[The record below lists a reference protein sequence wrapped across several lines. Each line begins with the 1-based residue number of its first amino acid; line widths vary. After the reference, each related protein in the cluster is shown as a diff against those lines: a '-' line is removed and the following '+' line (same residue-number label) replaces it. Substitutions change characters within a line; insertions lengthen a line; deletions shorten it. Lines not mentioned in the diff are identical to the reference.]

1 MAKFTKEAVVE
12 KIKNILKTTG
22 GGQEI
27 SDRTIND
34 ATENL
39 MTFANEE
46 VELDAFVAQ
55 IQGGLISMNGN
66 MRREKADAAKAV
78 TDAEAEKARLAKVE
92 SDRIKAE
99 EDARKTPHSDK
110 SESEKKMDAILAKLE
125 AQELKESEAQKKSAN
140 DAKIASAKKLL
151 EASGASNKKVL
162 EVALGKIQVTEE
174 MTEEQIKATVLPLY
188 NTEYKEFYGDGQMPA
203 TAAGNVT
210 PEVKK
215 ELRDNSNKLVDK
227 ALEKAGIKKPE
238 SK

>member
-39 MTFANEE
+39 MVFANEE

-66 MRREKADAAKAV
+66 MRKEKADAAKV
-78 TDAEAEKARLAKVE
+78 LSDAEAEKARLAKIE
-92 SDRIKAE
+92 ADRINAE
-99 EDARKTPHSDK
+99 EDARKGVPDEPEWAK
-110 SESEKKMDAILAKLE
+110 KIREKFE
-125 AQELKESEAQKKSAN
+125 AQELKETESQKKATTEAKLKSAT
-140 DAKIASAKKLL
+140 SLL
-151 EASGASNKKVL
+151 EAAGCKSKKVL
-162 EVALGKIQVTEE
+162 EVALSKIQVTDE
-174 MTEEQIKATVLPLY
+174 MTDEQIKATVLPLY
-188 NTEYKEFYGDGQMPA
+188 NTEYKEFYGEGQMPA

>member
-34 ATENL
+34 TLENL
-39 MTFANEE
+39 MIFANEE

-66 MRREKADAAKAV
+66 MRKEKADAAKVIA
-78 TDAEAEKARLAKVE
+78 DAEAEKVRLAKVE
-92 SDRIKAE
+92 ADRIKAE
-99 EDARKTPHSDK
+99 EDARKGVPDEPEWAK
-110 SESEKKMDAILAKLE
+110 KIREKFE
-125 AQELKESEAQKKSAN
+125 AQELKETESQKKATTEAKLKSAT
-140 DAKIASAKKLL
+140 SLL
-151 EASGASNKKVL
+151 EAAGCKSKKVL
-162 EVALGKIQVTEE
+162 EVALSKIQVTDE
-174 MTEEQIKATVLPLY
+174 MTDEQIKATVLPLY
-188 NTEYKEFYGDGQMPA
+188 NTEYKEFYGEGQMPA

>member
-34 ATENL
+34 TLENL
-39 MTFANEE
+39 MIFANEE

-66 MRREKADAAKAV
+66 MRKEKADAAKVIA
-78 TDAEAEKARLAKVE
+78 DAEAEKVRLAKVE
-92 SDRIKAE
+92 ADRIKAE
-99 EDARKTPHSDK
+99 E
-110 SESEKKMDAILAKLE
+110 ESEKGGSDEPEWAKKIREKFE
-125 AQELKESEAQKKSAN
+125 AQELKETESQKKATTEAKLKSAT
-140 DAKIASAKKLL
+140 SLL
-151 EASGASNKKVL
+151 EAAGCKSKKVL
-162 EVALGKIQVTEE
+162 EVALSKIQVTDE
-174 MTEEQIKATVLPLY
+174 MTDEQIKTTVLPLY
-188 NTEYKEFYGDGQMPA
+188 NTEYKDFYGDGQMPT

>member
-39 MTFANEE
+39 MVFANEE

-66 MRREKADAAKAV
+66 MRKEKADAAKVIA
-78 TDAEAEKARLAKVE
+78 DAEAEKVRLAKIE
-92 SDRIKAE
+92 ADRIKAE
-99 EDARKTPHSDK
+99 EDARKGVPDEPEWAK
-110 SESEKKMDAILAKLE
+110 KIREKFE
-125 AQELKESEAQKKSAN
+125 AQELKETESQKKATTEAKLKSAT
-140 DAKIASAKKLL
+140 SLL
-151 EASGASNKKVL
+151 EAAGCKSKKVL
-162 EVALGKIQVTEE
+162 EVALSKIQVTDE
-174 MTEEQIKATVLPLY
+174 MTDEQIKATVLPLY
-188 NTEYKEFYGDGQMPA
+188 NTEYKEFYGEGQMPA
-203 TAAGNVT
+203 TAVGNVT

>member
-34 ATENL
+34 TLENL
-39 MTFANEE
+39 MIFANEE

-66 MRREKADAAKAV
+66 MRKEKADAAKVIA
-78 TDAEAEKARLAKVE
+78 DAEAEKVRLAKIE
-92 SDRIKAE
+92 ADRIKAE
-99 EDARKTPHSDK
+99 EDARKGVPDEPEWAK
-110 SESEKKMDAILAKLE
+110 KIREKFE
-125 AQELKESEAQKKSAN
+125 AQELKETESQKKATTEAKLKSAT
-140 DAKIASAKKLL
+140 SLL
-151 EASGASNKKVL
+151 EAAGCKSKKVL
-162 EVALGKIQVTEE
+162 EVALSKIQVTDE
-174 MTEEQIKATVLPLY
+174 MTDEQIKATVLPLY
-188 NTEYKEFYGDGQMPA
+188 NTEYKEFYGEGQMPA

>member
-66 MRREKADAAKAV
+66 MRKEKADAAKV
-78 TDAEAEKARLAKVE
+78 LSDAEAEKARLAKIE
-92 SDRIKAE
+92 ADRIKSE
-99 EDARKTPHSDK
+99 EDARKGVPDEPEWAK
-110 SESEKKMDAILAKLE
+110 KIREKFE

-140 DAKIASAKKLL
+140 DTKIANAKKLL
-151 EASGASNKKVL
+151 ETAGAINKEVL
-162 EVALGKIQVTEE
+162 EVALSKAQITDD
-174 MTEEQIKATVLPLY
+174 MTDEQISAAVLPIY
-188 NTEYKEFYGDGQMPA
+188 NTKYKDFYGDGQMPT

>member
-66 MRREKADAAKAV
+66 MRKEKADAAKVIA
-78 TDAEAEKARLAKVE
+78 DAEAEKVRLAKIE
-92 SDRIKAE
+92 ADRIKAE
-99 EDARKTPHSDK
+99 EDARKGVPDEPEWAK
-110 SESEKKMDAILAKLE
+110 KIREKFE
-125 AQELKESEAQKKSAN
+125 AQELKETESQKKATTEAKLKSAT
-140 DAKIASAKKLL
+140 SLL
-151 EASGASNKKVL
+151 EAAGCKSKKVL
-162 EVALGKIQVTEE
+162 EVALSKIQVTDE
-174 MTEEQIKATVLPLY
+174 MTDEQIKATVLPLY
-188 NTEYKEFYGDGQMPA
+188 NTEYKEFYGEGQMPA

>member
-39 MTFANEE
+39 MVFANEE

-66 MRREKADAAKAV
+66 MRKEKADAAKVIA
-78 TDAEAEKARLAKVE
+78 DAEAEKARLAKVE
-92 SDRIKAE
+92 AAKKESDDADKAPE
-99 EDARKTPHSDK
+99 K
-110 SESEKKMDAILAKLE
+110 SEAEKKIDALLAKFE

-140 DAKIASAKKLL
+140 DTKIANAKKLL
-151 EASGASNKKVL
+151 ETAGAINKEVL
-162 EVALGKIQVTEE
+162 EVALSKAQITDD
-174 MTEEQIKATVLPLY
+174 MTDEQISAAVLPIY
-188 NTEYKEFYGDGQMPA
+188 NTKYKDFYGDGQMPT

>member
-39 MTFANEE
+39 MVFANEE

-66 MRREKADAAKAV
+66 MRKEKADAAKV
-78 TDAEAEKARLAKVE
+78 LSDAEAEKARLAKVE
-92 SDRIKAE
+92 ADRIKAE
-99 EDARKTPHSDK
+99 EDATKNPPVDEPEWAKKIR
-110 SESEKKMDAILAKLE
+110 EKFE
-125 AQELKESEAQKKSAN
+125 AQELKETESQKKAATEAKLKSAT
-140 DAKIASAKKLL
+140 SLL
-151 EASGASNKKVL
+151 EAAGCKSKKVL
-162 EVALGKIQVTEE
+162 EVALSKIQVTDE
-174 MTEEQIKATVLPLY
+174 MTDEQIKTTVLPLY
-188 NTEYKEFYGDGQMPA
+188 NTEYKEFYGEGQMPA

>member
-34 ATENL
+34 TLENL
-39 MTFANEE
+39 MIFANEE

-66 MRREKADAAKAV
+66 MRKEKADAAKVIA
-78 TDAEAEKARLAKVE
+78 DAEAEKVRLAKVE
-92 SDRIKAE
+92 ADRIKAE
-99 EDARKTPHSDK
+99 EDARKGVPDEPEWAK
-110 SESEKKMDAILAKLE
+110 KIREKFE
-125 AQELKESEAQKKSAN
+125 AQELKETESQKKATTEAKLKSAT
-140 DAKIASAKKLL
+140 SLL
-151 EASGASNKKVL
+151 EAAGCKSKKVL
-162 EVALGKIQVTEE
+162 EVALSKIQVTDE
-174 MTEEQIKATVLPLY
+174 MTDEQIKATVLPLY
-188 NTEYKEFYGDGQMPA
+188 NTEYKEFYGEGQMPA

-210 PEVKK
+210 PGVKK

>member
-27 SDRTIND
+27 SDRTINE

-66 MRREKADAAKAV
+66 MRKEKADAAKV
-78 TDAEAEKARLAKVE
+78 LSDAEAEKARLARVE

-99 EDARKTPHSDK
+99 EESKKGGSDEPEWAK
-110 SESEKKMDAILAKLE
+110 KIREKFE
-125 AQELKESEAQKKSAN
+125 AQELKETESQKKATTEAKLKSAT
-140 DAKIASAKKLL
+140 SLL
-151 EASGASNKKVL
+151 EAAGCKSKKVL
-162 EVALGKIQVTEE
+162 EVALSKIQVTDE
-174 MTEEQIKATVLPLY
+174 MTDEQIKATVLPLY

>member
-66 MRREKADAAKAV
+66 MRKEKADAAKV
-78 TDAEAEKARLAKVE
+78 ISDAEAEKVRLAKVE
-92 SDRIKAE
+92 ADRIKAE
-99 EDARKTPHSDK
+99 EDARKGVPDEPEWAK
-110 SESEKKMDAILAKLE
+110 KIREKFE
-125 AQELKESEAQKKSAN
+125 AQELKDTEAQKKATTEAKLKSAT
-140 DAKIASAKKLL
+140 SLL
-151 EASGASNKKVL
+151 EAAGCKSKKVL
-162 EVALGKIQVTEE
+162 EVALSKIQVTDE
-174 MTEEQIKATVLPLY
+174 MTDEQIKTTVLPLY

>member
-34 ATENL
+34 TLENL
-39 MTFANEE
+39 MIFANEE

-66 MRREKADAAKAV
+66 MRKEKADAAKVIA
-78 TDAEAEKARLAKVE
+78 DAEAEKVRLAKIE
-92 SDRIKAE
+92 ADRIKAE
-99 EDARKTPHSDK
+99 EDARKGVPDEPEWAK
-110 SESEKKMDAILAKLE
+110 KIREKFE
-125 AQELKESEAQKKSAN
+125 AQELKETESQKKAATEAKLKSAT
-140 DAKIASAKKLL
+140 SLL
-151 EASGASNKKVL
+151 EAAGCKSKKVL
-162 EVALGKIQVTEE
+162 DVALSKIQVTDE
-174 MTEEQIKATVLPLY
+174 MTDEQIKATVLPLY
-188 NTEYKEFYGDGQMPA
+188 NTEYKEFYGEGQMPA

>member
-34 ATENL
+34 TLENL
-39 MTFANEE
+39 MVFANEE

-66 MRREKADAAKAV
+66 MRKEKADAAKV
-78 TDAEAEKARLAKVE
+78 LSDAEAEKARLAKIE
-92 SDRIKAE
+92 ADRIKAE
-99 EDARKTPHSDK
+99 DDARKGVPDEPEWAK
-110 SESEKKMDAILAKLE
+110 KIREKFE
-125 AQELKESEAQKKSAN
+125 AQELKETESQKKATTEAKLKSAT
-140 DAKIASAKKLL
+140 SLL
-151 EASGASNKKVL
+151 EAAGCKSKKVL
-162 EVALGKIQVTEE
+162 EVALSKIQVTDE
-174 MTEEQIKATVLPLY
+174 MTDEQIKTTVLPLY
-188 NTEYKEFYGDGQMPA
+188 NTEYKEFYGEGQMPA

>member
-39 MTFANEE
+39 MVFANEE

-66 MRREKADAAKAV
+66 MRREVKEKIEALPKPNPAPAPIPNPEPNPAPIVSDEPEWAKKIR
-78 TDAEAEKARLAKVE
+78 EKF
-92 SDRIKAE
+92 
-99 EDARKTPHSDK
+99 
-110 SESEKKMDAILAKLE
+110 E
-125 AQELKESEAQKKSAN
+125 AQELKETESQKKATTEAKLKSATT
-140 DAKIASAKKLL
+140 LL
-151 EASGASNKKVL
+151 EAAGCKSKKVL
-162 EVALGKIQVTEE
+162 EVALSKIQVTDE
-174 MTEEQIKATVLPLY
+174 MTDEQIKTTVLPLY
-188 NTEYKEFYGDGQMPA
+188 NTEYKEFYGEGQMPA

-227 ALEKAGIKKPE
+227 ALEKAGIKKQE

>member
-92 SDRIKAE
+92 ADRIKAE
-99 EDARKTPHSDK
+99 EDARKNPPVDEPEWAK
-110 SESEKKMDAILAKLE
+110 KIREKFE
-125 AQELKESEAQKKSAN
+125 AQELKETESQKKAATEAKLKSAT
-140 DAKIASAKKLL
+140 SLL
-151 EASGASNKKVL
+151 EAAGCKSKKVL
-162 EVALGKIQVTEE
+162 EVALSKIQVTDE
-174 MTEEQIKATVLPLY
+174 MTDEQIKTTVLPLY

>member
-66 MRREKADAAKAV
+66 MRKEKADAAKVIA
-78 TDAEAEKARLAKVE
+78 DAEAEKVRLAKVE
-92 SDRIKAE
+92 ADRIKAE
-99 EDARKTPHSDK
+99 EESKKGGSDEPEWAK
-110 SESEKKMDAILAKLE
+110 KIREKFE
-125 AQELKESEAQKKSAN
+125 AQELKEVESKKEATTEAKLKSAT
-140 DAKIASAKKLL
+140 ALL
-151 EASGASNKKVL
+151 EAAGCKSKKVL
-162 EVALGKIQVTEE
+162 EVALSKIQVTDE
-174 MTEEQIKATVLPLY
+174 MTDEQIKTTVLPLY

>member
-34 ATENL
+34 ATESL

-66 MRREKADAAKAV
+66 MRKEKADAAKV
-78 TDAEAEKARLAKVE
+78 LSDAEAEKARLAKIE
-92 SDRIKAE
+92 ADRIKAE
-99 EDARKTPHSDK
+99 EESKKGGSDEPEWAK
-110 SESEKKMDAILAKLE
+110 KIREKFE
-125 AQELKESEAQKKSAN
+125 AQELKETESQKKATTEAKLKSAT
-140 DAKIASAKKLL
+140 SLL
-151 EASGASNKKVL
+151 EAAGCKSKKVL
-162 EVALGKIQVTEE
+162 EVALSKIQVTDE
-174 MTEEQIKATVLPLY
+174 MTDEQIKATVLPLY